1 MFRSTRP
8 TKPARPVLRL
18 ETLEAREVPAILI
31 QLDYSRDTSGFFNN
45 SEARA
50 TLEQVA
56 SELGNSLNANLAA
69 ITPGG
74 GNTWTATFFDPATGG
89 QKSISNL
96 VVGANTIKVFV
107 GARTLGGSEAG
118 FGGYGGYSINGSQ
131 AWMNTVETRGHS
143 GFSPWG
149 GSITFDSSINW
160 HFGSSTSG
168 LNSSKLDF
176 YSVAAHELGHV
187 LGIGTAPEWDNLVS
201 GGTFHGSSAMNV
213 YGGAVPVSPAG
224 DHWANGVTI
233 NGQAVSLDPSLMYG
247 QRVGFTSLDSAALRD
262 LGWNAAASAAPAAP
276 TPSPVP
282 ANVTLVPVV
291 GTDGTVTQYAVVN
304 GMVIPTGQ
312 VFAPF
317 PGYRGPLHQALADF
331 DRDGTLDVAVGTV
344 GSGLGIITVISGV
357 DGHYITAPR
366 LTFGTLVMVAAD
378 IDGDGGSELITVE
391 GNPFGIFVYDV
402 VNGLIAPDQAFAA
415 FGVPGRAALTA
426 GGELDRTGFGDTI
439 STAPDQSEANTPAA
453 YTVSAEPQKR
463 MCTCA
468 GCRALVEMVG
478 ASNTDSNTSAM
489 WQDDLLSTVPVA

>member
-8 TKPARPVLRL
+8 TRSARPVLRL
-18 ETLEAREVPAILI
+18 ESLEAREVPAVLI

-45 SEARA
+45 AEARA

-56 SELGNSLNANLAA
+56 RELGNSLSSNLAA
-69 ITPGG
+69 ITPSG
-74 GNTWTATFFDPATGG
+74 GNTWTARFFDPATGG
-89 QKSISNL
+89 QTSLSNL
-96 VVGANTIKVFV
+96 TIGANTIKVFV

-118 FGGYGGYSINGSQ
+118 FGGFGGYSISGSQ
-131 AWMNTVETRGHS
+131 AWLSTVESRGHS

-168 LNSSKLDF
+168 LTSSKLDF

-187 LGIGTAPEWDNLVS
+187 LGIGTAPEWENLVS
-201 GGTFHGSSAMNV
+201 NGTFHGPSAMSV
-213 YGGAVPVSPAG
+213 YGGAVPVSPNG
-224 DHWANGVTI
+224 DHWANGITV

-247 QRVGFTSLDSAALRD
+247 QRVSFTSLDAAALRD
-262 LGWNAAASAAPAAP
+262 MGWNATVSAPAPAP
-276 TPSPVP
+276 APVP

-291 GTDGTVTQYAVVN
+291 GTDGTVAQYAVVN
-304 GMVIPTGQ
+304 GMVMPTGQ

-317 PGYRGPLHQALADF
+317 PGYRGPLHQAVADF
-331 DRDGTLDVAVGTV
+331 DRDGTYDVAVATAGP
-344 GSGLGIITVISGV
+344 GLGILTVISGL
-357 DGHYITAPR
+357 DGHYIAGPK
-366 LTFGTLVMVAAD
+366 LTFGMVLLVTAD

-391 GNPFGIFVYDV
+391 GSPLGIFVYDV
-402 VNGLIAPDQAFAA
+402 SAGAITPDRAFAA
-415 FGVPGRAALTA
+415 FGEPGRAALTV

-439 STAPDQSEANTPAA
+439 STAPDQSDEVNAPAP

-468 GCRALVEMVG
+468 ACRALVEVVG
-478 ASNTDSNTSAM
+478 TSSTDSNTSTA
-489 WQDDLLSTVPVA
+489 WQDDLLSTVRVA